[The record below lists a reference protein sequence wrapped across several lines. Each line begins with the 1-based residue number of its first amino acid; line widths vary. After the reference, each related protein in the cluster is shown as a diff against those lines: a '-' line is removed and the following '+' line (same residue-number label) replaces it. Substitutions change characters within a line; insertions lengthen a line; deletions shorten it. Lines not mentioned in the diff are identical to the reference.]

1 MIGKIWVSHRW
12 VKYHVVTRCLA
23 CLSIHTGHIFD
34 RLMELIIDGKLPD
47 YAILPLRYLPSNLT
61 ADESARA
68 AQQIGK
74 IMRVTMLSTTQL
86 PHIAEEVRASRG
98 HVKASSV

>member
-1 MIGKIWVSHRW
+1 
-12 VKYHVVTRCLA
+12 
-23 CLSIHTGHIFD
+23 
-34 RLMELIIDGKLPD
+34 MELIIDGKLPD

-74 IMRVTMLSTTQL
+74 TISVTMLSTTQL
-86 PHIAEEVRASRG
+86 PHC
-98 HVKASSV
+98 